1 MNKHY
6 TYNIIEYVEHSNY
19 LPRQYGAAVLTVDIS
34 TDPEDAL
41 KLAVE
46 DAETMHGLN
55 VLVTDFKE
63 IK

>member
-1 MNKHY
+1 MKKHY
-6 TYNIIEYVEHSNY
+6 TYNIIELVEHNNY
-19 LPRQYGAAVLTVDIS
+19 VPRQYGAAVITVDIS
-34 TDPEDAL
+34 TEPEEAL

>member
-1 MNKHY
+1 MKKHY
-6 TYNIIEYVEHSNY
+6 TYNIIELVEHANY
-19 LPRQYGAAVLTVDIS
+19 VPKQYGAAVITVDIS
-34 TDPEDAL
+34 TEPEEAL